1 MTLKN
6 LKSWGVMTT
15 TKGRGLEKEDEIRV
29 LKAIRYDREM
39 EESLKATLAKS
50 SQSQSLGI
58 ANHQLPT
65 AYNDHFLK
73 TKHSFFHTNKKRNI
87 LTNVKPTIGYQDYRF
102 SYSSINTSHK
112 FFSHYFRNASL
123 SRYVINSTAN
133 AAKID

>member
-73 TKHSFFHTNKKRNI
+73 TKHSFFHTNKKKEYFNQRE
-87 LTNVKPTIGYQDYRF
+87 TNDRLPRLQIFIFLDQ
-102 SYSSINTSHK
+102 H
-112 FFSHYFRNASL
+112 
-123 SRYVINSTAN
+123 
-133 AAKID
+133 